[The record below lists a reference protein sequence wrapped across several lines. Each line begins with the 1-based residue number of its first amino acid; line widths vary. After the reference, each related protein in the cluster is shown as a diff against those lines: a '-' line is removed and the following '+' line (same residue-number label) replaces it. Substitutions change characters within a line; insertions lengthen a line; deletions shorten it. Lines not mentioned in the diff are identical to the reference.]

1 LTEVELT
8 VVALAVVTLEVVA
21 VIDEAFTEVAFTD
34 VELIEVEFKEVLLT
48 LTANTLPTNALLL
61 TVELTDELPIVIE
74 AVPIA
79 TLKVLLLILR
89 APMVNWPLAVELP
102 IDMPS
107 RLTLAKR
114 PELLDTLTEWLN
126 ITELTLLLPTAY
138 LPFIGTFTSTTCAE
152 LHRKELFPRENVSVT
167 LGVKSPP
174 DTESLTEVR
183 VPSTITSPSTKMFP
197 LTLAFPLTLSTY

>member
-1 LTEVELT
+1 VVLTVVALTEVELT

-34 VELIEVEFKEVLLT
+34 VELIEVEFKEVVLT

-74 AVPIA
+74 VVPIA

-89 APMVNWPLAVELP
+89 ESMVNWPLVVELP
-102 IDMPS
+102 IDIPS

-114 PELLDTLTEWLN
+114 PELLDTLTE
-126 ITELTLLLPTAY
+126 
-138 LPFIGTFTSTTCAE
+138 
-152 LHRKELFPRENVSVT
+152 
-167 LGVKSPP
+167 
-174 DTESLTEVR
+174 
-183 VPSTITSPSTKMFP
+183 
-197 LTLAFPLTLSTY
+197 